1 LAEKKILVTTT
12 SEIPGKKI
20 VEVLGLVWG
29 SCIKAK
35 HLGKDIVM
43 GIKKLTG
50 GELGFYTEMLEEARK
65 EAIERMVKHAEEL
78 GADAVVN
85 FRFSTSMVTTGAAE
99 IVAYGTAVKLE

>member
-1 LAEKKILVTTT
+1 LIEKRILIVTTN
-12 SEIPGKKI
+12 EIPGREI

-35 HLGKDIVM
+35 HLGKDLIM

-65 EAIERMVKHAEEL
+65 EAIQRMVKHAEEL

-99 IVAYGTAVKLE
+99 IVAYGTAVKLR